1 MTILVMCN
9 LGNSDLNADSK
20 RPSKPRPEGEQ
31 LWRSFTEHQF
41 ELPIIEPCLR
51 FIIGRHPG
59 DQLRLVCFYTDQPE
73 NPETTKA
80 DRFGVSLRDKDT
92 IWLAHIAQRLIREK
106 FAGQVSE
113 VEIVRI
119 ENSRGPDL
127 NPSVYDEVFEA
138 YAYLLQRFVNQQVD
152 RCYILTAGGIPACN
166 FALQLQAM
174 IAFADRCHFIY
185 PPEGGRVTELRIG
198 EEMSKAFQR
207 VNALNALDQRNF
219 PAALLSARAARVG
232 EWIVALLEYAVYREV
247 FDFQQATQAG
257 ARAQRH
263 ASGSIREFCRELQ
276 DDLQQ
281 LIRNDAAALLR
292 EVAYNADIAYRNGR
306 YADLLGRLFR
316 FQEGVLRLIVEKY
329 LGLPTDFSKEQRD
342 ASLARYLELIDGNP
356 ALRDFLDQRTLDGK
370 PLRYRDGP
378 NRPVMQALLE
388 FVLNGGTRAD
398 GTPFATKKDRERLSG
413 VRERLNRLDALA
425 ELRNQSVIA
434 HGFAGVAREAI
445 DSAYKGG
452 ADQIVPDLYKT
463 IELLDNPVHKSPFD
477 RIAETVQR
485 ELRRGT

>member
-9 LGNSDLNADSK
+9 LGNSDLVADGK

-51 FIIGRHPG
+51 FIAGRHPA

-73 NPETTKA
+73 NPETTKP

-92 IWLAHIAQRLIREK
+92 IWLAHIAQRLIREQ

-185 PPEGGRVTELRIG
+185 PPEGGKVTELRIG

-219 PAALLSARAARVG
+219 PAALLSARAAQVG
-232 EWIVALLEYAVYREV
+232 EWIIALLEYAVYREA
-247 FDFQQATQAG
+247 FDFQQAMQAG

-263 ASGSIREFCRELQ
+263 SSGSIREFCRELQ

-292 EVAYNADIAYRNGR
+292 EVAYSADIAYRNGR

-329 LGLPTDFSKEQRD
+329 LGLPTDFSKEQRE
-342 ASLARYLELIDGNP
+342 ASLARYLEQIDGNP

-452 ADQIVPDLYKT
+452 ADQIVPDLYKM
-463 IELLDNPVHKSPFD
+463 IELLDSPVHESPFD
-477 RIAETVQR
+477 RIAGKVQR
-485 ELRRGT
+485 ELRRGS